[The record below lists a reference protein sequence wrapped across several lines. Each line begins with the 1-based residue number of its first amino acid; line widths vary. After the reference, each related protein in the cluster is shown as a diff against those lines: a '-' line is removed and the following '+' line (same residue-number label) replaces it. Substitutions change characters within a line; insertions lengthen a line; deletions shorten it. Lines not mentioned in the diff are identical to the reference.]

1 MTLEEK
7 IDLLLSRGITKTRFT
22 SLNLN
27 AGMIAGV
34 PLGQGKCKAVLL
46 KANHYETYTQ
56 DRAAQGS
63 AQDLKFYYGDKN
75 QQTVEYL
82 VNPNEAADNTNQ
94 RDSQLI
100 FCEDLQDVW
109 VRFADAEPEMLEIQI
124 TIYY

>member
-7 IDLLLSRGITKTRFT
+7 IDLLLSRGITRTRFA
-22 SLNLN
+22 SINLD
-27 AGMIAGV
+27 AAMLSGV

-46 KANHYETYTQ
+46 RANHYQTYTASTVQ
-56 DRAAQGS
+56 GAATG
-63 AQDLKFYYGDKN
+63 LKFYYGDKN

-82 VNPNEAADNTNQ
+82 LNPNTTAGNTNQ

-109 VRFADAEPEMLEIQI
+109 VRFVDAAPETLEIQI
-124 TIYY
+124 TIYE